1 MASNRTRRIA
11 KEIADIRAD
20 THSQITVEPVEGDDD
35 ITHLRGTFP
44 GPPGTPYEGGTYEV
58 DIKIPND
65 YPFRPP
71 VMKFVTKV
79 WHPNVSS
86 QTGAICLDTLS
97 SAWSPVLTIKSA
109 LLSLQSLLST
119 PEPKDPQDAEVATM
133 LLRRPKEFERVARE
147 WAVIHAGA
155 PRKHAGE
162 GSGGATDETLRQEE
176 LRAKAEQEREDLSK
190 YDGYNKD
197 LIDRFCSM
205 GFDVDRVVAA
215 FKFYGIDRMN
225 GEDYELDEAYMG
237 DITARLLG
245 EPMFEDDIYRTS
257 SQYKLWSFTEASL
270 RSLRENTNAVASQR
284 VRAALRRAREA
295 RQSANSSA
303 AGTPTAGTTADSK
316 GAEEKD
322 IDCLTPEEE
331 KELVR
336 FYCEKAVE
344 LADTYKPPL
353 PTTVRAT
360 SIQYIRRFYLSN
372 SPMTYSPKTIMP
384 CALFL
389 ATKTDNFYMSL
400 RQFAEKVP
408 GDTTAEDIIAPEF
421 LIMQSLRFTFDV
433 RHPFRGLEGG
443 VMELQAMAEG
453 LGQPAPH
460 LPHQTSEDLRRGILA
475 VPAAPNALQS
485 SSITDRIARAHTTTR
500 ELLKTAAQMT
510 DAYFLYTP
518 SQIWLAAFM
527 LADRPMAEYY
537 LDTKLGGPAAQSSN
551 AQAGNLLYDLRV
563 KLFRTLNE
571 CAALLQSYKPLNSD
585 PEQMKNLKR
594 IGKKFYYC
602 QNPEKISLA
611 GQKRIPAAA
620 AAAVAASA
628 GEGATS
634 ESEVERQAKK
644 RKLEREQRDREA
656 RDIFGGELVAQ
667 RVKEG
672 PVGEQQ
678 HSS

>member
-20 THSQITVEPVEGDDD
+20 THSQITAEPVEDDD
-35 ITHLRGTFP
+35 VTHLRGTFP

-237 DITARLLG
+237 DITARLL
-245 EPMFEDDIYRTS
+245 
-257 SQYKLWSFTEASL
+257 EASL

-295 RQSANSSA
+295 RQSANPSA
-303 AGTPTAGTTADSK
+303 AGTATAGTTADGK
-316 GAEEKD
+316 GADEND

-331 KELVR
+331 TELVR

-360 SIQYIRRFYLSN
+360 AIQYIRRFYLSN

-460 LPHQTSEDLRRGILA
+460 LPHQTSEDLRRGLLA
-475 VPAAPNALQS
+475 VPPPPNAPQS

-527 LADRPMAEYY
+527 LADRPLAEYY
-537 LDTKLGGPAAQSSN
+537 LDTKLGGPTAESAN
-551 AQAGNLLYDLRV
+551 AQAGNPLYELRV
-563 KLFRTLNE
+563 KLLRTLNQ

-602 QNPEKISLA
+602 QNPEKNSLA

-620 AAAVAASA
+620 AAAAASA

-672 PVGEQQ
+672 QVGQQQ
-678 HSS
+678 HPS

>member
-20 THSQITVEPVEGDDD
+20 THSQITAEPVEDDD
-35 ITHLRGTFP
+35 VTHLRGTFP

-190 YDGYNKD
+190 YVTTYDGYNKD

-237 DITARLLG
+237 DITARLL
-245 EPMFEDDIYRTS
+245 
-257 SQYKLWSFTEASL
+257 EASL

-295 RQSANSSA
+295 RQSANPSA
-303 AGTPTAGTTADSK
+303 AGTATAGTTADGK
-316 GAEEKD
+316 GADENV

-331 KELVR
+331 TELVR

-353 PTTVRAT
+353 PSTVRAT
-360 SIQYIRRFYLSN
+360 AIQYIRRFYLSN

-460 LPHQTSEDLRRGILA
+460 LPHQTSEDLRRGLLA
-475 VPAAPNALQS
+475 VPPPPNAPQS

-527 LADRPMAEYY
+527 LADRPLAEYY
-537 LDTKLGGPAAQSSN
+537 LDTKLGGPTAESAN
-551 AQAGNLLYDLRV
+551 AQAGNPLYELRV
-563 KLFRTLNE
+563 KLLRTLNQ

-620 AAAVAASA
+620 AAAAASA

-672 PVGEQQ
+672 QVGQQQ
-678 HSS
+678 HPS

>member
-20 THSQITVEPVEGDDD
+20 THSQITAEPVEDDD
-35 ITHLRGTFP
+35 VTHLRGTFP

-237 DITARLLG
+237 DITARLL
-245 EPMFEDDIYRTS
+245 
-257 SQYKLWSFTEASL
+257 EASL

-295 RQSANSSA
+295 RQSANPSA
-303 AGTPTAGTTADSK
+303 AGTATAGTTADGK
-316 GAEEKD
+316 GADENV

-331 KELVR
+331 TELVR

-353 PTTVRAT
+353 PSTVRAT
-360 SIQYIRRFYLSN
+360 AIQYIRRFYLSN

-460 LPHQTSEDLRRGILA
+460 LPHQTSEDLRRGLLA
-475 VPAAPNALQS
+475 VPPPPNAPQS

-527 LADRPMAEYY
+527 LADRPLAEYY
-537 LDTKLGGPAAQSSN
+537 LDTKLGGPTAESAN
-551 AQAGNLLYDLRV
+551 AQAGNPLYELRV
-563 KLFRTLNE
+563 KLLRTLNQ

-620 AAAVAASA
+620 AAAAASA

-672 PVGEQQ
+672 QVGQQQ
-678 HSS
+678 HPS

>member
-20 THSQITVEPVEGDDD
+20 THSQITAEPVEDDD
-35 ITHLRGTFP
+35 VTHLRGTFP

-147 WAVIHAGA
+147 WAAIHAGA

-237 DITARLLG
+237 DITARLL
-245 EPMFEDDIYRTS
+245 
-257 SQYKLWSFTEASL
+257 EASL

-295 RQSANSSA
+295 RQSANPSA
-303 AGTPTAGTTADSK
+303 AGTATAGTTADGK
-316 GAEEKD
+316 GADEND

-331 KELVR
+331 TELVR

-360 SIQYIRRFYLSN
+360 AIQYIRRFYLSN

-460 LPHQTSEDLRRGILA
+460 LPHQTSEDLRRGLLA
-475 VPAAPNALQS
+475 VPPPPNAPQS

-527 LADRPMAEYY
+527 LADRPLAEYY
-537 LDTKLGGPAAQSSN
+537 LDTKLGGPTAESAN
-551 AQAGNLLYDLRV
+551 AQAGNPLYELRV
-563 KLFRTLNE
+563 KLLRTLNQ

-620 AAAVAASA
+620 AAAAASA

-672 PVGEQQ
+672 QVGQQQ
-678 HSS
+678 HPS

>member
-20 THSQITVEPVEGDDD
+20 THSQITAEPVEDDD
-35 ITHLRGTFP
+35 VTHLRGTFP

-237 DITARLLG
+237 DITARLL
-245 EPMFEDDIYRTS
+245 
-257 SQYKLWSFTEASL
+257 EASL

-295 RQSANSSA
+295 RQSANPSA
-303 AGTPTAGTTADSK
+303 AGTATAGTTADGK
-316 GAEEKD
+316 GADEND

-331 KELVR
+331 TELVR

-360 SIQYIRRFYLSN
+360 AIQYIRRFYLSN

-460 LPHQTSEDLRRGILA
+460 LPHQTSEDLRRGLLA
-475 VPAAPNALQS
+475 VPPPPNAPQS

-527 LADRPMAEYY
+527 LADRPLAEYY
-537 LDTKLGGPAAQSSN
+537 LDTKLGGPTAESAN
-551 AQAGNLLYDLRV
+551 AQAGNPLYELRV
-563 KLFRTLNE
+563 KLLRTLNQ

-620 AAAVAASA
+620 AAAAASA

-672 PVGEQQ
+672 QVGQQQ
-678 HSS
+678 HPS